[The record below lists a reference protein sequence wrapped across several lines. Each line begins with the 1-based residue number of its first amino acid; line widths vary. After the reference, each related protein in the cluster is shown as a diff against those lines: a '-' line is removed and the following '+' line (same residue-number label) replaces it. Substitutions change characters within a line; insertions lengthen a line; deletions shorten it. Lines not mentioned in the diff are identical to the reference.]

1 VNFYKELIQDFLKV
15 EAPATVATPATV
27 AAKTP
32 ENTPTVATVATVARG
47 GTSKSDKPETPTVA
61 TVATVASPLSFFP
74 APALPNVRDLHL
86 VKTLLKHG
94 LQVGEA
100 NALAAKLEQRK
111 AEMDDRKICLEC
123 RYLIGGRM
131 CTNAL
136 RAGLSVSHAKTAVA
150 LGQNIQLQR
159 CPGFGSTMH

>member
-1 VNFYKELIQDFLKV
+1 MNFYKELIQDFLKV

-32 ENTPTVATVATVARG
+32 ENTPTVATVATVA
-47 GTSKSDKPETPTVA
+47 
-61 TVATVASPLSFFP
+61 SPLSFFP
-74 APALPNVRDLHL
+74 APALPNVRDQHL